1 VESLAPKAWQY
12 GVLGVVALAFA
23 YAIIH
28 LFRALRAQTKSNE
41 DAHAQMAKERTAFS
55 VEREAWTRREVEIRF
70 EYEKR
75 HRELVQDHAK
85 QLRDSVEQEREAFAD
100 LMAQVQSSAEKQSA
114 ALVATMEKFYDRF
127 LGQRRGF

>member
-1 VESLAPKAWQY
+1 MEQLAPKAWQY

-41 DAHAQMAKERTAFS
+41 DAHAQMAKERQDFAI
-55 VEREAWTRREVEIRF
+55 ERTSWTRREVDIRF

-75 HRELVQDHAK
+75 HRELVQDYAK
-85 QLRDSVEQEREAFAD
+85 QNRDLVEAEREAFAE
-100 LMAQVQSSAEKQSA
+100 LMAQVQASAEKQSS
-114 ALVATMEKFYDRF
+114 ALVSTMEKFYDRF
-127 LGQRRGF
+127 LGQRRGY